1 MTERAGDPGGRDPGN
16 REGSGRG
23 VGDPLVQVEDLEVHF
38 PVGRGRDKAVV
49 RAVDGVSF
57 EVQRGE
63 TLGLVGESGCGKS
76 TTGLALLRLVEPTA
90 GRVTFDGVDL
100 STLSR
105 RDLRRWR
112 RRAAMVFQDPYA
124 SLDPRVPVGET
135 VGEAL
140 DIHDLHQG
148 KQRRRD
154 RIAELLERVGLHPD
168 VVDRYPHEFS
178 GGQRQRVGIARALAC
193 EPEFLVCDEPIAA
206 LDVSIQA
213 QVMNLLAELQRE
225 LGLTYL
231 FIAHDLAAVQHVSDR
246 IAVMYL
252 GKVVELADRRRIYQ
266 EPQHPYT
273 RALLSAIPVPDPPRE
288 RERTRIPLA
297 GDVPSPMDPPSGCR
311 FRTRCP
317 EVFDACGR
325 ILPALQPVGSDGR
338 AACLL
343 HGEVGEPVERSAH
356 RDAGRQA
363 AAGSTPAGTDTG

>member
-1 MTERAGDPGGRDPGN
+1 MSDATERRDTGRPDGE
-16 REGSGRG
+16 RRAD
-23 VGDPLVQVEDLEVHF
+23 DPLVQVEDLQVHF
-38 PVGRGRDKAVV
+38 PVGRGRNKSKV

-76 TTGLALLRLVEPTA
+76 TTGLAMLRLVEPTA
-90 GRVTFDGVDL
+90 GRVVFDGTDL
-100 STLSR
+100 ATLSR

-112 RRAAMVFQDPYA
+112 RRAAMIFQDPYA

-135 VGEAL
+135 IGEAL

-148 KQRRRD
+148 KRARRE

-168 VVDRYPHEFS
+168 VIDRYPHEFS

-193 EPEFLVCDEPIAA
+193 EPDFLVCDEPIAA

-213 QVMNLLAELQRE
+213 QVMNLLAELQTE

-252 GKVVELADRRRIYQ
+252 GHVVELADRSRIY
-266 EPQHPYT
+266 EDPQHPYT
-273 RALLSAIPVPDPPRE
+273 KALLSAIPVPDPPRE
-288 RERTRIPLA
+288 RERVRIPLP

-317 EVFDACGR
+317 EVFEACGR
-325 ILPALQPVGSDGR
+325 VLPALQEIGSGGR

-343 HGEVGEPVERSAH
+343 HGEVGEEVPRSSHPDASEEATVGSSPVGGADR
-356 RDAGRQA
+356 
-363 AAGSTPAGTDTG
+363 